1 MTRWDYAFFY
11 FRPGRGHKR
20 IVTFTTGQKPWEPI
34 GDDDLANVFQRLGAE
49 GWEMIQ
55 YVNEGDAALFYLKR
69 PVAE

>member
-1 MTRWDYAFFY
+1 VRHPA
-11 FRPGRGHKR
+11 FRPGERLWCPGAP
-20 IVTFTTGQKPWEPI
+20 GEPI